1 MLIHFDEPEA
11 FGPFAGSRPARSRP
25 RSASASTTTRSRLSR
40 SSASRMSSSASVV
53 NGFSTPQTETSSLS
67 ASNRREPFAPTLPDD
82 FFAVLDAA
90 KAKSGR
96 GQLGPSAS
104 AALLASVKGFETPDL
119 RQGDGTEW
127 WGGANGLR
135 HEGHDDDDE
144 EATDEAEQ
152 SFESSGSV
160 VEYGAHERSRG
171 GSVDPDSSFEST
183 GAEETPRMPSGFR
196 H

>member
-1 MLIHFDEPEA
+1 MLIHFDQPEA

-25 RSASASTTTRSRLSR
+25 RSASDSTTTRSRLSL

-53 NGFSTPQTETSSLS
+53 NGLSTPRTETSSLS
-67 ASNRREPFAPTLPDD
+67 SSTHWEPFAPTLPDD

-96 GQLGPSAS
+96 GQLVPSAS
-104 AALLASVKGFETPDL
+104 AALLASVKGFETPDI

-127 WGGANGLR
+127 WGGANGMRHGR
-135 HEGHDDDDE
+135 HEDDDDK
-144 EATDEAEQ
+144 ATDDAEQ
-152 SFESSGSV
+152 SVESSGSV
-160 VEYGAHERSRG
+160 VEYEADERSRG